1 MNRVDIYNDI
11 ANGFKLIQPKD
22 YLFRDISEDYFL
34 ALETEFV
41 VLPFAFM
48 LLGPSN
54 FNQLLN
60 SS

>member
-41 VLPFAFM
+41 VLHFAFI

-54 FNQLLN
+54 VNQLLN